1 MATGVVGLVAAFVHS
16 RLLMLLTSLCAQLG
30 ESALTPWL
38 LSAPPSSA
46 MKSWRS
52 MAAEAPESRDM
63 TVALGVMI
71 DPLNVLDFFNNF
83 VALYVVVRVLYR
95 QPLVRSL

>member
-1 MATGVVGLVAAFVHS
+1 
-16 RLLMLLTSLCAQLG
+16 
-30 ESALTPWL
+30 
-38 LSAPPSSA
+38 
-46 MKSWRS
+46 

-95 QPLVRSL
+95 QPLVRSP